1 MKQVEIGENLT
12 IVIIVGLLMVGFMF
26 VMFMDKSTI
35 KQSPYLTDGGTK

>member
-12 IVIIVGLLMVGFMF
+12 IVIIVGLLLVGFMF

-35 KQSPYLTDGGTK
+35 KQSQTITDGGTR